1 MTKRGFTLIELLVVI
16 AIIAILASLLL
27 PALQQAKAKSTQAT
41 CRGNLKQLAMGYHMY
56 SVDNEDW
63 YPGFIHRGV
72 NPGTGTWFDFIR
84 VYVPFTGTV
93 AMGNAPLATDPIY
106 NCPASKFRYAPNRC
120 STSNWT
126 ADYWGLKISTIKR
139 TEQKFLIGD
148 VAGGNPAGVLTSLTC
163 LYIGAQFPTDAC
175 RGHLWPSHNAQ
186 VTMAYCDG
194 HVGGFRPGADH
205 FGITATG
212 PNRFYWAAGDIP

>member
-1 MTKRGFTLIELLVVI
+1 MILTLPQAQRARVDGILNLQMRCEQSPNGPLVPLRELVRIQNTKTDKNLYHKNLMPVI
-16 AIIAILASLLL
+16 
-27 PALQQAKAKSTQAT
+27 
-41 CRGNLKQLAMGYHMY
+41 
-56 SVDNEDW
+56 
-63 YPGFIHRGV
+63 
-72 NPGTGTWFDFIR
+72 
-84 VYVPFTGTV
+84 YV
-93 AMGNAPLATDPIY
+93 
-106 NCPASKFRYAPNRC
+106 
-120 STSNWT
+120 
-126 ADYWGLKISTIKR
+126 
-139 TEQKFLIGD
+139 IGD